1 MTLGDI
7 QVQAT
12 GTDDMDEEVVHEEA
26 FTKDATGEANTSTD
40 HHTNHQSET
49 SRYNLTILVR
59 S

>member
-40 HHTNHQSET
+40 HQHQHQHQHQHHRLSA
-49 SRYNLTILVR
+49 V
-59 S
+59 